1 MLHAGLTGG
10 IASGKSTVARMF
22 QEKGACLID
31 LDEIAHFVEEPDRP
45 GWKAIV
51 EYFGH
56 GVLNDD
62 GTINR
67 EKLGAIVF
75 CDKEKLAKLNMMV
88 HPAVFEEWERRV
100 AGVRKT
106 SPHTILISDIPL
118 LIEVGMQQWLDAV
131 ILVYVSPDDQIQRL
145 MSRNGCSRNEA
156 LDRLNSQMPIDEKI
170 PHADFLIDN
179 RGSIENS
186 RSAVHALWA
195 ELVTMEKK
203 KREMEGTV

>member
-45 GWKAIV
+45 EWKAIV

-118 LIEVGMQQWLDAV
+118 LIEAGMQQWLDAV

-145 MSRNGCSRNEA
+145 MSRNRCSRNEA
-156 LDRLNSQMPIDEKI
+156 LARLNSQMPIDEKI
-170 PHADFLIDN
+170 PYADFLIDN